1 MSDLLSIPEGA
12 GRVFVIYNTS
22 YTVTPAYAAT
32 LVLVFSLGWIALIA
46 LVYYYLISG
55 AFSSK
60 GYSSGSS
67 HSHYNAQKRGTNFAK
82 IALHEL
88 YKVHSKTRHEEV

>member
-1 MSDLLSIPEGA
+1 MSDHLLSIPEAA

-22 YTVTPAYAAT
+22 STVTPAYAAT

-67 HSHYNAQKRGTNFAK
+67 HSYYNAQKRGSNLAK
-82 IALHEL
+82 NGLHL
-88 YKVHSKTRHEEV
+88 MN